1 MNLTITS
8 MLLLSLLMPFAQG
21 EGNVQN
27 EGSPETGLVFTV
39 EAEPGAEQ
47 AEIRLRLENKR
58 PQEAKLEF
66 PTSQFYDAVI
76 LDENGSEVYSFSKG
90 RYYLQAFQTV
100 TVPAGETKVWK
111 EYWNYAGDGIR
122 VPGGTYK
129 IAAALRAVKVDGI
142 ATAATGLTAETAF
155 DVPAGQREE
164 KASEEDAV
172 FTAIHSEG
180 SRGAYTVTGKARPR
194 SGSFYYTV
202 EDGHNQLVPETKVAM
217 GTTYPEWGE
226 FKIALSLSPDQL
238 PLSGTLILNVY
249 EKEGEAMK
257 GEPVAIVLEQFKG
270 GK

>member
-8 MLLLSLLMPFAQG
+8 MLLLSLWLPFA
-21 EGNVQN
+21 QN
-27 EGSPETGLVFTV
+27 EGSPDPGLAFTV
-39 EAEPGAEQ
+39 EAEPGQEQ
-47 AEIRLRLENKR
+47 AEIRLRLENR
-58 PQEAKLEF
+58 GPEEVKLEF
-66 PTSQFYDAVI
+66 PTSQFYDAVV

-100 TVPAGETKVWK
+100 TVPAGGAKEWK
-111 EYWNYAGDGIR
+111 ETWNYAGDGIR

-129 IAAALRAVKVDGI
+129 IAAAVLAVKVDGK
-142 ATAATGLTAETAF
+142 AAPARSLTAETVF
-155 DVPAGQREE
+155 EVPGEQQDGNLR
-164 KASEEDAV
+164 EEDAV
-172 FTAIHSEG
+172 FSAIHSEG
-180 SRGAYTVTGKARPR
+180 SRGTYTVTGKARPR

-202 EDGHNQLVPETKVAM
+202 EDGHNQLVPETKVTT

-238 PLSGTLILNVY
+238 PLSGTLILNIY